1 VQRIYGHGA
10 GWIDSTHPQRSRIL
24 DDSASYPHESYELAA
39 VPTSSAQPGPS
50 NLSGSQELDGADNL
64 RLQAS
69 KQLQKRAKLLER
81 AQKAF
86 ESGKFRLGEKLK
98 RLAEECLKLAVEF
111 KKKAADIIFRVKNKG
126 ARRGEID
133 LHLLH
138 VPEAIEKAEQS
149 IQAAMSKGDR
159 TIRFITGKGKHSPEG
174 PKILPALR
182 EHTGRRE
189 LECEIDSKNEG
200 VLVVHLPRQ
209 KP

>member
-1 VQRIYGHGA
+1 MRMKFSEVLKRRPAGRGGA
-10 GWIDSTHPQRSRIL
+10 RDERRNAYSRIP
-24 DDSASYPHESYELAA
+24 DDSGSYPHESYELAA

-111 KKKAADIIFRVKNKG
+111 KKKAADIIFRVSCSGN
-126 ARRGEID
+126 
-133 LHLLH
+133 
-138 VPEAIEKAEQS
+138 
-149 IQAAMSKGDR
+149 
-159 TIRFITGKGKHSPEG
+159 
-174 PKILPALR
+174 
-182 EHTGRRE
+182 
-189 LECEIDSKNEG
+189 
-200 VLVVHLPRQ
+200 
-209 KP
+209 